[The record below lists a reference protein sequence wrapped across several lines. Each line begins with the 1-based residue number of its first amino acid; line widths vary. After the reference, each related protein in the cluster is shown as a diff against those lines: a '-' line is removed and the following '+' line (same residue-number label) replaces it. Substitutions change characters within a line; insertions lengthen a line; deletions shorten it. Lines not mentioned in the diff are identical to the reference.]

1 MKGMTFRGYGGKWHW
16 TDNRDRFGFGEETS
30 VTKDIIQSYI
40 NKAIRSMLNKTIG
53 QQINQK
59 INAKSSQESVTA
71 TSDENSMVI
80 NTEIVTAIHKGTTHG
95 GD

>member
-1 MKGMTFRGYGGKWHW
+1 
-16 TDNRDRFGFGEETS
+16 
-30 VTKDIIQSYI
+30 
-40 NKAIRSMLNKTIG
+40 MLNKTIG

-59 INAKSSQESVTA
+59 INPKSSQESVTA